1 MSRAQKT
8 TAIVLVGLLLL
19 SVGNLAVAKKK
30 KLSGQG
36 LFKEYC
42 KPCHEEDSDNGEYTP
57 MTLIQDQWER
67 FFDEKYEET
76 HSELVM
82 TDHDGIVT
90 EVITPEM
97 LKAIKKF
104 SIDHAADS
112 ENPMTC
118 G

>member
-1 MSRAQKT
+1 MKT
-8 TAIVLVGLLLL
+8 RGLVAIILLGILLVGITD
-19 SVGNLAVAKKK
+19 VAVAKKK
-30 KLSGQG
+30 KLDGQE

-42 KPCHEEDSDNGEYTP
+42 KPCHEADSDNGEYTP
-57 MTLIQDQWER
+57 MTLIQEQWER

-76 HSELVM
+76 HGNVTCE
-82 TDHDGIVT
+82 THGGPVT
-90 EVITPEM
+90 EVITPEV
-97 LKAIKKF
+97 LEAFKKF